1 MTIKKQ
7 LVIPTI
13 HLGGTDK
20 DELIDQLTNA
30 FGLVSAAIR
39 GVQESAPHARDYWV
53 HTQGYIDWHQAVAQF
68 RERIAKLTEV
78 RDEIEDLI
86 RDIQEKNP

>member
-1 MTIKKQ
+1 MTKTQ

-13 HLGGTDK
+13 HLAGTDK

-30 FGLVSAAIR
+30 FGLVAAAIR
-39 GVQESAPHARDYWV
+39 GVQETAPHARDYFV
-53 HTQGYIDWHQAVAQF
+53 TTQGHLDWHKAIAQH
-68 RERIAKLTEV
+68 RARLLKLTEV
-78 RDEIEDLI
+78 RDELEDLI